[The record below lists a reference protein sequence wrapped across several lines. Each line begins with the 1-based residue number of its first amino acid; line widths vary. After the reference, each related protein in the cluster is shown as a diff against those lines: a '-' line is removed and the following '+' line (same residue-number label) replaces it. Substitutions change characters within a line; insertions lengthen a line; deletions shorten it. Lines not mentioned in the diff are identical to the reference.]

1 MRPRFRSG
9 GREGMALLL
18 ALGVMV
24 ALSVIA
30 TVLVSSFHRSLDRA
44 SDREAE
50 IQALYIAEAGIE
62 QALYQLQKGPV
73 FDAGGREV
81 PFGSGDF
88 SVVVTPTSE
97 GRFLVESTGI
107 DHSDSSI
114 RATVSVEA
122 EIGPGGVVR
131 VLRWQEAYS

>member
-1 MRPRFRSG
+1 MSSHPGSG

-24 ALSVIA
+24 ALSIIA
-30 TVLVSSFHRSLDRA
+30 TVLVSSFHQSLDRA
-44 SDREAE
+44 NDRETE

-62 QALYQLQKGPV
+62 LALYQLQKGSG
-73 FDAGGREV
+73 FSSGGSEV
-81 PFGSGDF
+81 PFGSGAF
-88 SVVVTPTSE
+88 SVVVTPASE
-97 GRFLVESTGI
+97 GRFLVESTGSA
-107 DHSDSSI
+107 HADSSI

-122 EIGPGGVVR
+122 EISHGGAVR

>member
-1 MRPRFRSG
+1 MSSHPGSG

-44 SDREAE
+44 KDRETE

-62 QALYQLQKGPV
+62 LALHQLQKGSG
-73 FDAGGREV
+73 FDAGGSEV
-81 PFGSGDF
+81 PFGSGVF

-97 GRFLVESTGI
+97 DRFLIESAGI
-107 DHSDSSI
+107 ARADSSI
-114 RATVSVEA
+114 RAIVSVEA
-122 EIGPGGVVR
+122 EIGFGGAVR